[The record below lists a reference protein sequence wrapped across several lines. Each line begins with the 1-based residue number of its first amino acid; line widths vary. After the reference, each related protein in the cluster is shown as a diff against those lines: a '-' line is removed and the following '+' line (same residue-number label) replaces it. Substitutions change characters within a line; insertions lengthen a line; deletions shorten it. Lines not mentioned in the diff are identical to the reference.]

1 MNVKSYRVRLSY
13 CGNCSR
19 KLHCGIVVDMPIEI
33 IIIYIIFY
41 NVILLSSVWACLIFT
56 CYFLDWVSTPTS
68 ELVVW
73 EGDTVRLDC
82 SAYGAFANEPLEVTW
97 TKTEAE
103 GVSTNREDGAT
114 TVTAASTVKTTHI
127 KSNTSTQQQL
137 LNGGDTLGNIFPNG
151 YELRNSVSSK
161 L

>member
-1 MNVKSYRVRLSY
+1 ML
-13 CGNCSR
+13 
-19 KLHCGIVVDMPIEI
+19 P
-33 IIIYIIFY
+33 
-41 NVILLSSVWACLIFT
+41 SVWACLIFT
-56 CYFLDWVSTPTS
+56 RYFLDWVSTPTS

-114 TVTAASTVKTTHI
+114 TITAVSTVKRTPN
-127 KSNTSTQQQL
+127 KSDTSTQQQP
-137 LNGGDTLGNIFPNG
+137 LNGGDALGNIFPNG
-151 YELRNSVSSK
+151 YELRNSVTSK